1 LGGDTVSP
9 QFVVG
14 FGKEALELTLMLSAP
29 VLLTGMCVGLLVSIF
44 QAATQIQE
52 MTLIFVPKII
62 MVIAALILFSPWLLD
77 IMTNYTTKLFINIP
91 MYIR

>member
-1 LGGDTVSP
+1 MSP

>member
-1 LGGDTVSP
+1 MTS
-9 QFVVG
+9 QFVIG

-29 VLLTGMCVGLLVSIF
+29 LLLTGMVVGLVISVF

-62 MVIAALILFSPWLLD
+62 AVIAALIFFAPWLLD
-77 IMTNYTTKLFINIP
+77 ILTNFTSSVLRNIP
-91 MYIR
+91 IYIR

>member
-1 LGGDTVSP
+1 MTP
-9 QFVVG
+9 QFVIG

-29 VLLTGMCVGLLVSIF
+29 LLLTGMIVGLVISVF

-62 MVIAALILFSPWLLD
+62 AVMAALIFFAPWLLD
-77 IMTNYTTKLFINIP
+77 ILTNFTSSVLANIP
-91 MYIR
+91 LYIQ